1 MSMGYWKFLPL
12 PLALL
17 LGACVTSSTSGRE
30 PQGAGSPAAW
40 LSRARVVD
48 LGHPLTPDMP
58 IFPGGARFSAK
69 VLGTVER
76 DGYYIRQLELG
87 EHLGTHVDAP
97 AHFAVGMAPVDKLPP
112 EVLIGPAAVVDVT
125 AQVARNP
132 DYEVSPADL
141 EAWEREHGPL
151 QPQHLVLFRTGWAA
165 RWPDEQRYRNTDAAG
180 VMHFPGLSVA
190 ASRLLR
196 QRQVR
201 AVGIDTLSM
210 DPGSSTTFAQHKDF
224 LAGGGYHI
232 ENLADL
238 SVLPPTGAFLVVSP
252 LPVKDGSGA
261 PARVFAFLPSEAITA
276 GGQAAQ

>member
-1 MSMGYWKFLPL
+1 MRTGYWKLLPL
-12 PLALL
+12 SWALL
-17 LGACVTSSTSGRE
+17 LTACATSGANGRE
-30 PQGAGSPAAW
+30 SQAEW
-40 LSRARVVD
+40 LSRARIIE
-48 LGHPLTPDMP
+48 LSHPLTPDMP
-58 IFPGGARFSAK
+58 VFPGGTPLGVK

-76 DGYYIRQLELG
+76 DGYFIRQLEVG
-87 EHLGTHVDAP
+87 EHVGTHVDAP
-97 AHFAVGMAPVDKLPP
+97 AHFAVGLATVDQLPA
-112 EVLIGPAAVVDVT
+112 EVLRGPAVVVDVT

-132 DYEVSPADL
+132 DYEVSPADI

-151 QPQHLVLFRTGWAA
+151 QPHHLVLIRTGWAS

-201 AVGIDTLSM
+201 AIGIDTLST
-210 DPGSSTTFAQHKDF
+210 DPGHNVTFEQHKDF

-238 SVLPPTGAFLVVSP
+238 SSLPPVGAFLVVSP
-252 LPVKDGSGA
+252 LFVKDGSGA
-261 PARVFAFLPSEAITA
+261 PARVFAFLPPE
-276 GGQAAQ
+276 G